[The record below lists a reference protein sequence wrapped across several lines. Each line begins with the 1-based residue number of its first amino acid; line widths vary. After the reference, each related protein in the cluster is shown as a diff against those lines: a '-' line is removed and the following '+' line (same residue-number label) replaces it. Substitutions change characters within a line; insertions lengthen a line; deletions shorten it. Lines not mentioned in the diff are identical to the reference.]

1 MMDRIGRIDK
11 NYRPKNYFNLFYK
24 QNLSSIRNVFKP
36 TPISNE
42 NSERN
47 LIFLKKEP
55 LTNQYENIPSI
66 ETEKISSIE
75 KDYVL
80 ISDNEKA
87 LKDTN
92 FNLRTECEND
102 KSSKDNSGVDIKM
115 ESVQN
120 NHCEINN
127 DTFNLPKVKD
137 VEEHLAFKKVKDYQF
152 SDKKIKQNQNS
163 IFCRFKKS

>member
-1 MMDRIGRIDK
+1 MHRIGRIDK

-24 QNLSSIRNVFKP
+24 QNLSSIKNVFKP

-42 NSERN
+42 NSEQS

-55 LTNQYENIPSI
+55 LTNQFENIPNI

-75 KDYVL
+75 KDYVT
-80 ISDNEKA
+80 ISDNEKM
-87 LKDTN
+87 LKSTN
-92 FNLRTECEND
+92 SSLQPECENN
-102 KSSKDNSGVDIKM
+102 KSSRENNGVDIEM

-120 NHCEINN
+120 SNCEINN

-137 VEEHLAFKKVKDYQF
+137 LEEHLA
-152 SDKKIKQNQNS
+152 SKKIKDCQLTNKKKKENQNS
-163 IFCRFKKS
+163 IFSRFKKN